1 MTSQLNSTEDELN
14 DCFHNSHKLELDQ
27 NKNLRQWSEQRKELN
42 EKIEAARDQIGLA
55 SSSHSLIMWHRKGYV
70 TYRMSHT
77 VCHMIRYVAC
87 GMFRFEAFEKV
98 KCQQEKKNNRLKGVF
113 FDACDARL
121 AKAG

>member
-55 SSSHSLIMWHRKGYV
+55 SSSHSLIMWRRKGYA
-70 TYRMSHT
+70 TYRMLHAE
-77 VCHMIRYVAC
+77 CL
-87 GMFRFEAFEKV
+87 GLKPL
-98 KCQQEKKNNRLKGVF
+98 KKSNVSKKKRTI
-113 FDACDARL
+113 D
-121 AKAG
+121 